1 MCQWQQTL
9 RTKQLYDLL
18 IFLVMLYIFVLPF
31 RDSDAQSQSAA
42 LTPLQHIFHHSLSM
56 SLSCWYPNVCPSTCF
71 FFFEAGGGG
80 CCILL
85 SLLLSLYF
93 HHFHPFFFYP
103 IQFNWLLHP
112 SLLNLFFLLPII
124 FSFYPSLSSLF
135 SFSPYPFAS
144 PPVQHSALVLDTLLR

>member
-42 LTPLQHIFHHSLSM
+42 LTPLQHIFHHSLSV
-56 SLSCWYPNVCPSTCF
+56 SLSCWYPNVCPSTIF
-71 FFFEAGGGG
+71 FFFEAGGGLLHSPF
-80 CCILL
+80 IVTFTLL
-85 SLLLSLYF
+85 SSF
-93 HHFHPFFFYP
+93 PSPFFYP